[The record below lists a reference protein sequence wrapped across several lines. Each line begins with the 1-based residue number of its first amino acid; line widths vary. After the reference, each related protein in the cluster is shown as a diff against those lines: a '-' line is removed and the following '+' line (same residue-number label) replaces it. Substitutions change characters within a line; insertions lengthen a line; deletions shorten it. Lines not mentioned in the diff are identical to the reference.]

1 MPALEDMLNTCKR
14 AIDKAIA
21 MGADEAEAYMLDK
34 EIITI
39 RLARSWIVEAKGI
52 RDRGLALRV
61 VKDKSISGVSTSLID
76 DKSIEKVA
84 KYAISSAGM
93 MHAKDE
99 WHGLPTRYIPKGMLE
114 KGYDPAVEALSVDDS
129 VRIAYTMLESATARA
144 DAADSLSVSGALHVV
159 KEHVCIAN
167 SNGLELSD
175 KATYIVGN
183 VNADLEQDSSSVY
196 EKRVSGVGFRASRML
211 NSFDADAIGREAAEM
226 ALNSKGASKAEEG
239 EYSIIFEPY
248 ALGEL
253 LSFVFAYNFNAKA
266 YQDGRSCFH
275 GRMNENI
282 AVDGFSL
289 ADEPRREDALGSKV
303 FDDEGVETYNKY
315 VVEDGVF
322 KGIIYDTFYSSK
334 DDAKSTGNAVRAGY
348 PVGRGL
354 VALPYPSFHNIVVK
368 EGNYSMDEMIKD
380 TRRGLIVSR
389 LWYTYPVNPEQGDF
403 SCTARSGVFEVSNGE
418 IIGARRMV
426 RMIDNLKRLML
437 NISAIGKESKQ
448 ILQWHATPCIT
459 PSIRV
464 DRVRITPL

>member
-1 MPALEDMLNTCKR
+1 MEEEMLVVERMLDVCRR
-14 AIDKAIA
+14 AVDKALA

-34 EIITI
+34 EIITV
-39 RLARSWIVEAKGI
+39 RLARSRIVEAKGS
-52 RDRGLALRV
+52 RDRGLALRI
-61 VKDKSISGVSTSLID
+61 VKDKSISGVSTSLMD
-76 DKSIEKVA
+76 DQSIEKIA
-84 KYAISSAGM
+84 GYAISSASM
-93 MHAKDE
+93 MHVKDN
-99 WHGLPTRYIPKGMLE
+99 WHGLPARSIPKGMLE
-114 KGYDPAVEALSVDDS
+114 KGYDPAIEALSVDDS
-129 VRIAYTMLESATARA
+129 VNIAYTMLESSRA
-144 DAADSLSVSGALHVV
+144 DMLSISGALHIV
-159 KEHVCIAN
+159 KEYVCIAN

-175 KATYIVGN
+175 KATYVVGN
-183 VNADLEQDSSSVY
+183 VNADLEQDGSGVY

-211 NSFDADAIGREAAEM
+211 DSFNADAVGREAAEM
-226 ALNSKGASKAEEG
+226 AMNSKGASKAEEG

-253 LSFVFAYNFNAKA
+253 LAFVFAYNFNAKA

-275 GRMNENI
+275 GRINDTI
-282 AVDGFSL
+282 AIDGFSL

-303 FDDEGVETYNKY
+303 FDDEGVETCNKY
-315 VVEDGVF
+315 IVEDGLF

-334 DDAKSTGNAVRAGY
+334 DGVRSTGNAIRAGY
-348 PVGRGL
+348 PVGRGV

-368 EGNYSMDEMIKD
+368 EGSYNRDEMVKD

-426 RMIDNLKRLML
+426 RIIDNLKRLMF
-437 NISAIGKESKQ
+437 NISAIGKESRQ
-448 ILQWHATPCIT
+448 VLQWHATPCIT

-464 DRVRITPL
+464 DRVRIVPL

>member
-1 MPALEDMLNTCKR
+1 MLVVERMLDVCRR
-14 AIDKAIA
+14 AVDKALA

-34 EIITI
+34 EMITV
-39 RLARSWIVEAKGI
+39 RLARSRIVEAKGS

-61 VKDKSISGVSTSLID
+61 VKDKSVSGVSTSLMD
-76 DKSIEKVA
+76 DQSIEKIA
-84 KYAISSAGM
+84 GYAISSASM
-93 MHAKDE
+93 MHAKGN
-99 WHGLPTRYIPKGMLE
+99 WHGLPARSIPKGMLE
-114 KGYDPAVEALSVDDS
+114 KGYDPAIEALNVDDS
-129 VRIAYTMLESATARA
+129 VNIAYAMLESARA
-144 DAADSLSVSGALHVV
+144 DTLSISGALHIV
-159 KEHVCIAN
+159 KEYVCIAN

-175 KATYIVGN
+175 KATYVVGN
-183 VNADLEQDSSSVY
+183 VNADLEQDGSNSVY

-211 NSFDADAIGREAAEM
+211 NSFSADAVGREAAEM
-226 ALNSKGASKAEEG
+226 AMNSKGASKAEEG

-253 LSFVFAYNFNAKA
+253 LAFVFAYNFNAKA

-275 GRMNENI
+275 GRINDII
-282 AVDGFSL
+282 AIDGFSL

-303 FDDEGVETYNKY
+303 FDDDGVETYNKY
-315 VVEDGVF
+315 IVEDGLF

-334 DDAKSTGNAVRAGY
+334 DGVRSTGNAIRAGY
-348 PVGRGL
+348 PVGRGV

-368 EGNYSMDEMIKD
+368 EGSYNRDEMVKD

-426 RMIDNLKRLML
+426 RIIDNLKRLMS
-437 NISAIGKESKQ
+437 NISAIGKESRQ
-448 ILQWHATPCIT
+448 VLQWHATPCIT

-464 DRVRITPL
+464 DRVRIVPL

>member
-1 MPALEDMLNTCKR
+1 MLAIENMIDTCR
-14 AIDKAIA
+14 RTVDKAIA

-34 EIITI
+34 EIVTV
-39 RLARSWIVEAKGI
+39 RFARSRIVEAKGI

-84 KYAISSAGM
+84 GYAISSAGM
-93 MHAKDE
+93 MHAKGE
-99 WHGLPTRYIPKGMLE
+99 WQGLPTRYIPKGMLE
-114 KGYDPAVEALSVDDS
+114 NGYDPAIEALSVDDS

-144 DAADSLSVSGALHVV
+144 DAVDSLSVSGALHVV

-211 NSFDADAIGREAAEM
+211 NSFSADAIGREAAEM
-226 ALNSKGASKAEEG
+226 AMNSKGASKAEEG

-275 GRMNENI
+275 GRMNERI

-426 RMIDNLKRLML
+426 RIIDNLKRLML

-448 ILQWHATPCIT
+448 ILQWHAIPCIT